1 MSQIKLNKRVLS
13 WLMVIVMTITLL
25 PATSV
30 RAATTTIAEWVWS
43 GTYVSKATGG
53 VKAGEAELTCS
64 LDVTA
69 SGNYIVAQ
77 KGWDTGNEYWL
88 MTVPKA
94 GYENLQLDFGCRSSN
109 TGPGNFELQASTNG
123 IDFQLVKTYDV
134 KNATVLVNADL
145 SNVPGLN
152 VNEADYVYIKLAH
165 TSKKPVSGEATGA
178 TGTSRIFNVKVTG
191 TPSSS
196 GGEGN
201 ETQVRPVTA
210 STPSGSTVEVGT
222 EIQFATTTTGC
233 AIYLDLN
240 DTGYTT
246 SQAIRLQEDDF
257 VGDPAKATIRAY
269 ATKDGLETSP
279 TTTFEYFKKV
289 EAPVGVQTIAKART
303 QALGDTV
310 VVEGTVTKTIKS
322 SGTNDTNCTV
332 YIQDNT
338 AGIAVYI
345 PGITLDKYPNG
356 TKVKVSGPLN
366 QNVGVLQIKPT
377 NMTDIQVLN
386 EPVVQRVPEEI
397 TMDQLLSMTYEGKLV
412 KLVGMNLDTIDSTS
426 NHTIKDVTTG
436 KTVTM
441 RCTESTTLP
450 EVYKSGMIID
460 VVGISANFNGKPQLL
475 VSKIADITKGQDA
488 EVLGVTAT
496 PDGGSQVPLNSIV
509 TLTTATT
516 SAQIVYTV
524 NASEVQKSATNK
536 AEVVI
541 KGFDQEGK
549 ATIKAKAT
557 NGNYTTPEVSFSY
570 TQAKVEKVT
579 PSVPVG
585 AIDGHS
591 QIGLT
596 TTTHDAN
603 ITYILT
609 TNVGLP
615 EEKVTKETKYTEL
628 IVLKPELFPVK
639 IEAWASAT
647 NYLDSEKAEFNYRLK
662 SQGGMQNYYGQLH
675 SHTAENSDGQGTIK
689 EGFEWARDLAG
700 LDFFAITDHSN
711 SFDKANTGD
720 KAGTYNL
727 GSYNASN
734 EKWQNGQRE
743 AEAARTPE
751 YVSVYG
757 YEMTWSGGPGHM
769 NTFATEG
776 FVSRNN
782 KELNNKT
789 NDAGLK
795 AYYELL
801 KKTPE
806 SISQFNHPG
815 KTFGTFSGYAYYDP
829 IIDERVTLI
838 EVGNGEG
845 AVGSG
850 GYFPSYEEYTAALDK
865 GWHLAPTNNQDNHK
879 KGWGTANTARTV
891 IYTDNLSVD
900 GVYEALRE
908 RRVYATEDNNL
919 DIVYTLNDE
928 VLGSILGDVP
938 DVANFKVSATDPD
951 ATDRIKSIE
960 IITNGGK
967 IVYKE
972 SYDEQNVDFEYTLDN
987 PRAGYYYIKVV
998 QADRHIAVTAPIW
1011 LGQDRVVGISK
1022 VDSSASMPVVDEPL
1036 TLTTELFNNEQGAV
1050 TLKSIA
1056 YDYKDG
1062 DNIAT
1067 QNINEVMNSNTTY
1080 QHKQSLTPTK
1090 VGEQTIVVTA
1100 VIEMAGEPT
1109 TFKSEIKLDV
1119 RDGDQLIYVG
1129 IDASHFNEYVNG
1141 NYKDSMGNFGK
1152 LAESY
1157 NVRTVELRTSEAL
1170 LSALENPKYEMIVL
1184 TAPSR
1189 RNGTT
1194 GRDPYA
1200 NYSQT
1205 EIEAIAKFAA
1215 QGKTVIIAGW
1225 SDFYEN
1231 YENLKDMPE
1240 DEHMAAQQNKLL
1252 QAMGASLCISDDGSL
1267 DDVNNGGQSP
1277 RLYLT
1282 DYNNYVSP
1290 LTKGIEEGQVFS
1302 HYGGATIHAV
1312 DQEGTPVATLPE
1324 NVMPIISGHQTT
1336 YSKDQDKDGLGG
1348 SIPRYNDRVLL
1359 MASETLTHETGMTSE
1374 VIVAGAAFMSNFEIQ
1389 AEIDNSS
1396 SKNYSNYN
1404 ILENILKMV
1413 KPQVITPISEVK
1425 QASEGTRF
1433 TIEGIATSSVYN
1445 GSDSNKGFFDCIYVE
1460 DATGGINLF
1469 PVSSNVTA
1477 GQKIRVTG
1485 VVSSYQDELQL
1496 KVSKVEVIDETLRPL
1511 EPTKLSTKDAML
1523 KKYTGKLVEVTGKVE
1538 EVSVDEGV
1546 INQIMI
1552 NDGTGPARIFIN
1564 GYITKDVSLDFVKEG
1579 VIITA
1584 VGLASIG
1591 ENFSSQTE
1599 FLPRLRVR
1607 DRGEIKFVSDG
1618 GEVEQPSNDARLSQ
1632 LTVSQGT
1639 LRPDFKAEVFN
1650 YTVAVSNSVKE
1661 IKLEAVAADAKATV
1675 VGTGTKSLQVGKNTF
1690 TIVVTAEDGIT
1701 TQTYAVVVTRA
1712 ASESSG
1718 GGSGSSSSTTTT
1730 PVELTATQA
1739 INKLTTTEKD
1749 QILNKFKKDLPYTRL
1764 EALTVEQLHKLTEGK
1779 FTKAQLKEILEKP
1792 ELLKALGIDL
1802 QELSKTISLEVVE
1815 DATFSDVLPTHW
1827 ANANIKEAGKLGLVV
1842 GRPDGS
1848 FGPSEALK
1856 VSDTFTFLDRLLLL
1870 HGITD
1875 MNLSRSTVEKY
1886 IIDKDHWAFASIA
1899 SVGSKLSESTLEA
1912 VSGLGENELTREL
1925 LAQVIYEVT
1934 KGKLERS
1941 VVSMTFTDLQGSPY
1955 EEALLYCVETGI
1967 LKGVSS
1973 DRIEP
1978 YKALTRAE
1986 LMTILVRLDGLLKK

>member
-13 WLMVIVMTITLL
+13 WLMVVVMTITLL

-53 VKAGEAELTCS
+53 VKVGEAEVTCS

-69 SGNYIVAQ
+69 SGNYITA
-77 KGWDTGNEYWL
+77 KGWHTGNEYWL
-88 MTVPKA
+88 ITVPKA
-94 GYENLQLDFGCRSSN
+94 GYENLQLDFGGKSSG
-109 TGPGNFELQASTNG
+109 TGPGDFELQVSTNG
-123 IDFQLVKTYDV
+123 SQFQLVKAYDV
-134 KNATVLVNADL
+134 TDATYSVSQDL
-145 SNVPGLN
+145 SNVPGIN
-152 VNEADYVYIKLAH
+152 TADYVYIKLAH
-165 TSKKPVSGEATGA
+165 TSKDAAKDGNTAAG
-178 TGTSRIFNVKVTG
+178 GTWRIFNVKVTG

-196 GGEGN
+196 GGGEDN

-210 STPSGSTVEVGT
+210 SIPTGSTVEVGT
-222 EIQFATTTTGC
+222 EINFATTTTGC

-240 DTGYTT
+240 DTEYTT
-246 SQAIRLQEDDF
+246 AQAITLSEDAF
-257 VGDPAKATIRAY
+257 IGNPAKATIRAY

-289 EAPVGVQTIAKART
+289 EAPTEVKTIT
-303 QALGDTV
+303 QARAQATGNV
-310 VVEGTVTKTIKS
+310 VVEGRVTRTIKS
-322 SGTNDTNCTV
+322 GADKPSNCTL
-332 YIQDNT
+332 YIQDDT
-338 AGIAVYI
+338 AGIAVYKS
-345 PGITLDKYPNG
+345 GITLDQYPIG
-356 TKVKVSGPLN
+356 TKVRVSGDLKKF
-366 QNVGVLQIKPT
+366 GDTLQIQPA
-377 NMTDIQVLN
+377 NITDIQVLD
-386 EPVVQRVPEEI
+386 EPVVPREPEVI
-397 TMDQLLSMTYEGKLV
+397 TMKQLLSMNYEGKLV
-412 KLVGMNLDTIDSTS
+412 KLVGMGLDTIATNS
-426 NHTIKDVTTG
+426 NHMIKDPLTNE
-436 KTVTM
+436 TVTM
-441 RCTESTTLP
+441 RCTDSNTLP
-450 EVYKSGMIID
+450 EEYKTYTTID
-460 VVGISANFNGKPQLL
+460 VVGIGAIYNKGPQLL
-475 VSKIADITKGQDA
+475 VSKIADITKGQNV

-496 PDGGSQVPLNSIV
+496 PEGGSQVPLNSVV
-509 TLTTATT
+509 TLNTAT
-516 SAQIVYTV
+516 ANAHIVYTV
-524 NASEVQKSATNK
+524 NAGEEQTSTTNTQ
-536 AEVVI
+536 EVVI
-541 KGFDQEGK
+541 TGFEQEGK

-557 NGNYTTPEVSFSY
+557 NGNYTTPEVSFIY

-596 TTTHDAN
+596 TTTHDAT

-615 EEKVTKETKYTEL
+615 EQKIGESTKYTEP
-628 IVLKPELFPVK
+628 IVLTPELFPVK
-639 IEAWASAT
+639 IEAWASAP
-647 NYLDSEKAEFNYRLK
+647 NFLDSEKAEFNYRLK
-662 SQGGMQNYYGQLH
+662 VQGQMQNYFGQLH
-675 SHTAENSDGQGTIK
+675 AHTAENSDGQGTLK
-689 EGFEWARDLAG
+689 EGFEWARDQAK

-711 SFDKANTGD
+711 SFDKANTAD
-720 KAGTYNL
+720 KADTYNL

-829 IIDERVTLI
+829 VIDDRISLI

-850 GYFPSYEEYTAALDK
+850 SYFPSYGEYTAALDK

-900 GVYEALRE
+900 GLYEALRE

-928 VLGSILGDVP
+928 VLGSIISEKP
-938 DVANFKVSATDPD
+938 EVANFKVSVKDPD
-951 ATDRIKSIE
+951 ATDRIQSIE

-967 IVYKE
+967 VIQKE
-972 SYDEQNVDFEYTLDN
+972 TFNDQEAELSYILNN
-987 PRAGYYYIKVV
+987 PKAGYYYIKVV
-998 QADRHIAVTAPIW
+998 QADRHIAVTAPVW
-1011 LGQDRVVGISK
+1011 LGQGMVAGISK
-1022 VDSSASMPVVDEPL
+1022 VESSATMPVIGEAL
-1036 TLTTELFNNEQGAV
+1036 TLTTEVFNNEKNPL
-1050 TLKSIA
+1050 TLKSIT

-1062 DNIAT
+1062 DAIGT
-1067 QNINEVMNSNTTY
+1067 HTINEVLNSNTTY
-1080 QHKQSLTPTK
+1080 VHKQSITPTK
-1090 VGEQTIVVTA
+1090 VGEQIIVVTA
-1100 VIEMAGEPT
+1100 VVEVDDQFM
-1109 TFKSEIKLDV
+1109 TFKEELKLDV
-1119 RDGDQLIYVG
+1119 RDDAQLIYVG
-1129 IDASHFNEYVNG
+1129 IDASHYNEYVNG
-1141 NYKDSMGNFGK
+1141 NYKASMGNFGK
-1152 LAESY
+1152 LAETY
-1157 NVRTVELRTSEAL
+1157 NIRTVELGTGKEL
-1170 LSALENPKYEMIVL
+1170 LSALANPKYEMMVF

-1200 NYSQT
+1200 NYSSE

-1215 QGKTVIIAGW
+1215 QGKTVILAGW
-1225 SDFYEN
+1225 SDYYEN
-1231 YENLKDMPE
+1231 YKNLESMPK

-1252 QAMGASLCISDDGSL
+1252 QAMGASLRISDDGSL

-1290 LTKGIEEGQVFS
+1290 FTKGIEEGQVFS

-1312 DQEGTPVATLPE
+1312 DEQGTPVATLPQ
-1324 NVMPIISGHQTT
+1324 NVVPIISGHPTT
-1336 YSKDQDKDGLGG
+1336 YSKDQDNDGLGG
-1348 SIPRYNDRVLL
+1348 TVPRYNDRVLL
-1359 MASETLTHETGMTSE
+1359 MASETLTHENGMTSE
-1374 VIVAGAAFMSNFEIQ
+1374 VIVSGAAFMSNFEIQ
-1389 AEIDNSS
+1389 AEIENST

-1413 KPQVITPISEVK
+1413 KPQVITPINEVK
-1425 QASEGTRF
+1425 EASEGTRF

-1538 EVSVDEGV
+1538 EVSIDEGV

-1607 DRGEIKFVSDG
+1607 DRGEIKFISDG

-1639 LRPDFKAEVFN
+1639 LRPDFKSDVFN

-1661 IKLEAVAADAKATV
+1661 IKLEAVAIDEKATV

-1690 TIVVTAEDGIT
+1690 TIVVTAEDGTT
-1701 TQTYAVVVTRA
+1701 TQTYTVVVTRA

-1718 GGSGSSSSTTTT
+1718 GGSESSSSTTTT

-1739 INKLTTTEKD
+1739 INKLTTTEKE
-1749 QILNKFKKDLPYTRL
+1749 QILNKFKKDLPYTHL
-1764 EALTVEQLHKLTEGK
+1764 EALTMEQLHKLTEGK
-1779 FTKAQLKEILEKP
+1779 FTKAQLKEMLEKP

-1827 ANANIKEAGKLGLVV
+1827 ANASIKEAGKLGLVV

-1886 IIDKDHWAFASIA
+1886 ITDKDHWAFASIA

-1912 VSGLGENELTREL
+1912 VAGLGENELTREL
-1925 LAQVIYEVT
+1925 LAQVIFEVT

-1986 LMTILVRLDGLLKK
+1986 LMTILVRLDGLLK